1 MTLDPV
7 VVRGAETI
15 ESAARTLLARKV
27 RRLPVVDGDG
37 RLIGLFSRSDVI
49 KVALEARQA
58 ALGGQA

>member
-49 KVALEARQA
+49 KAALEARQA
-58 ALGGQA
+58 ALGQ

>member
-15 ESAARTLLARKV
+15 ESAARMLLARKV

-37 RLIGLFSRSDVI
+37 RLIGLFSRSDVM
-49 KVALEARQA
+49 KVALAARQA
-58 ALGGQA
+58 ALGGGV